1 MSQRTTLA
9 DGRYHLTEVL
19 GAGSMG
25 AVYRGWDT
33 REGIWRAVKLLSPVM
48 GRSAQIRERFRREAR
63 ALNQLDHPNIVRI
76 HDFQE
81 TAQSGVHQHFL
92 VMDLVPGGNLLEW
105 VRRHGP
111 MPPRL
116 ACDATLQICAAL
128 VAAHEAGV
136 VHRDIKPQ
144 NVLIDRGGVCKV
156 VDFGIARMDSGE
168 TLTRTNVKMGSIGF
182 MAPEQQLSA
191 RDVDGRADVYAV
203 GVTLLTLLTGTIPLH
218 VAEALEVAA
227 PSLPDAIAITI
238 MRATLPDPDKRYES
252 AERLFRTIARAVP
265 SLPDGDGPALFSEVN
280 PAPLPPD
287 EETSTIL
294 MEG

>member
-1 MSQRTTLA
+1 MSQLTTLA
-9 DGRYHLTEVL
+9 DGRYRLSEVL
-19 GAGSMG
+19 GAGAMG
-25 AVYRGWDT
+25 AVYRGWDCQ
-33 REGIWRAVKLLSPVM
+33 EGTWRAVKILSPVL
-48 GRSAQIRERFRREAR
+48 GRNEMIRERFRREAR
-63 ALNQLDHPNIVRI
+63 ALNQLAHPNIVRI
-76 HDFQE
+76 HDFQDATGSE
-81 TAQSGVHQHFL
+81 GHHRFL

-105 VRRHGP
+105 LRRHGP

-116 ACDATLQICAAL
+116 ACDAALQICAAL

-156 VDFGIARMDSGE
+156 VDFGIARLEEGE

-182 MAPEQQLSA
+182 MAPEQQQSA

-203 GVTLLTLLTGTIPLH
+203 GVTLLTLLTGEIPLY

-227 PSLPDAIAITI
+227 PELPDSLAIAI
-238 MRATLPDPDKRYES
+238 MRATLPDPDKRYGS
-252 AERLFRTIARAVP
+252 AKRLFRSIARVVP
-265 SLPDGDGPALFSEVN
+265 QLPEGDGPGLFSEVH

-294 MEG
+294 FDG